1 MELSKIGPPLNSMT
15 ATTSWRRRADSLRG
29 TTRDAG
35 RAPEVA
41 EMVETAEAAE
51 AEAAEVADVTADGT
65 EDTGVPM
72 GVTAVVSVVAVL
84 VLDSWLMELK
94 PPSVVSSSRS
104 CTSPP
109 GVAQDRI
116 YCVRWGCRGKFT
128 TCRYVDMATWREA
141 FDHEAFHSTG
151 PL

>member
-1 MELSKIGPPLNSMT
+1 M
-15 ATTSWRRRADSLRG
+15 
-29 TTRDAG
+29 
-35 RAPEVA
+35 V
-41 EMVETAEAAE
+41 EMVETAETAE
-51 AEAAEVADVTADGT
+51 PADAEAAEVADVTADGA
-65 EDTGVPM
+65 EDTVVPM
-72 GVTAVVSVVAVL
+72 GATAVVSVVAAL

-141 FDHEAFHSTG
+141 FDHEAFHSAG